1 MRSALFIANAGAG
14 TSDQRHID
22 RAVERLRAEG
32 VDVEVATTKGPDDLD
47 DILVDRGDRDVVVA
61 GGDGSLHTV
70 VAALARRNELDSVTV
85 GLIPLGTGND
95 FARGVGI
102 PLDPAEA
109 AAACAHG
116 VATPIDLVVG
126 DDGSVVVNA
135 VNLGLGAEASKRAA
149 KLKPRLGRVGYAIG
163 ALAAGVTLGGL
174 RLRVEADGR
183 LLADG
188 SARVLQVGIGNG
200 PFVGGG
206 TPLMPRARPNDG
218 RVDVLVSFAVGPVR
232 RFGYAVQVKLRRH
245 LERRDVVSSRAATVR
260 VSGEEYWC
268 SADGELTGPL
278 TDRTW
283 SVRPNALR
291 MALPAANAD

>member
-22 RAVERLRAEG
+22 TAVERLRGEG

-47 DILVDRGDRDVVVA
+47 SILVDRGDRDVVVA

-70 VAALARRNELDSVTV
+70 VAALTRRNELDSVTV

-109 AAACAHG
+109 AAVCAHG
-116 VATPIDLVVG
+116 VATLIDLVVG

-163 ALAAGVTLGGL
+163 ALAAGVTL
-174 RLRVEADGR
+174 A
-183 LLADG
+183 
-188 SARVLQVGIGNG
+188 G
-200 PFVGGG
+200 P
-206 TPLMPRARPNDG
+206 R
-218 RVDVLVSFAVGPVR
+218 
-232 RFGYAVQVKLRRH
+232 
-245 LERRDVVSSRAATVR
+245 
-260 VSGEEYWC
+260 
-268 SADGELTGPL
+268 
-278 TDRTW
+278 
-283 SVRPNALR
+283 
-291 MALPAANAD
+291 